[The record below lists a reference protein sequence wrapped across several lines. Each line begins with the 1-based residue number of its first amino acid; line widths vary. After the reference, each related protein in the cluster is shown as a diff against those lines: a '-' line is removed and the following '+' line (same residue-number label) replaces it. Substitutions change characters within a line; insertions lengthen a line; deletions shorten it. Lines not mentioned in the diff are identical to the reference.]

1 MYSNKAGQAAVEFLM
16 TYGWAFLVIIA
27 LLAAI
32 TQLDVLGAAQNQQPE
47 GCTSTNNLFGCDEQR
62 LVAGSDGVVVTLRN
76 DRQSSVV
83 FQNPRL
89 VELNSQ
95 PVNESCEPIQGTVG
109 RGEAVNLVCE
119 NVSFTQGQ
127 VNDFEVSYD
136 VYEAS
141 TGEQY
146 AKAQTTRASVTPSEE
161 RNITEIRETIETGTG
176 GGGTPSGG
184 VLGFSPSATVFQV
197 NTSKSGSSGPH
208 QFTISTGT
216 GTFNYNVSTTG
227 NLSTPSTLT
236 GLTGDVTLEW
246 DTPGVYEV
254 AITGS
259 FTHLNNGW
267 GEAVKIVDVLQWG
280 DTQWESMRHM
290 FYNSDLS
297 TFSASDIPD
306 TSQVTNMEYMFTGA
320 SSFNGDLSGWD
331 TSQVTT
337 MNNMFSRAF
346 SFNQD
351 ISSWNTSQVTN
362 MYSMFRQASSFNQD
376 LSSWDTS
383 SVTTMFEMF
392 RDASSFNG
400 DLSGWDTSQVTNM
413 EYMFRGASNFNQ
425 DIGSWDTGQVVS
437 MGGMFWG
444 LSSFNQDISAW
455 NTSSLTTTFQMFR
468 DASSFNQD
476 ISSWNTSQVTNMYS
490 MFRGASSF
498 DQDISA
504 WCAEKIGS
512 KPSSFDQGTPS
523 SFDASKQP
531 NWGATC

>member
-1 MYSNKAGQAAVEFLM
+1 MREKGQAAIEFLM

-32 TQLDVLGAAQNQQPE
+32 TQLDVLGVAQNQQPE

-95 PVNESCEPIQGTVG
+95 PVNESCEPLQGTVG
-109 RGEAVNLVCE
+109 QGEAVNLVCE

-146 AKAQTTRASVTPSEE
+146 AKAQTTRASVTPSED
-161 RNITEIRETIETGTG
+161 RNITQIRQGIETNT

-184 VLGFSPSATVFQV
+184 VLGFDTSATVFQV
-197 NTSKSGSSGPH
+197 NTSKPGPSGSD
-208 QFTISTGT
+208 QFAVNTGT

-227 NLSTPSTLT
+227 NLTAPTTLT

-254 AITGS
+254 AITGD
-259 FTHLNNGW
+259 FPHMYNTYNG
-267 GEAVKIVDVLQWG
+267 GYEARKITDVLQWG
-280 DTQWESMRHM
+280 DTQWESTMAM
-290 FYNSDLS
+290 FYRTELAG
-297 TFSASDIPD
+297 FSASDTPD
-306 TSQVTNMEYMFTGA
+306 TSQLTDMSYMFR
-320 SSFNGDLSGWD
+320 D
-331 TSQVTT
+331 
-337 MNNMFSRAF
+337 
-346 SFNQD
+346 
-351 ISSWNTSQVTN
+351 
-362 MYSMFRQASSFNQD
+362 ASSFNQD

-383 SVTTMFEMF
+383 QVTNMRYMFYEASSFNQDISSWDTSQVEDMSYMF
-392 RDASSFNG
+392 RDASSFNQ
-400 DLSGWDTSQVTNM
+400 DLSSWDTSQV
-413 EYMFRGASNFNQ
+413 E
-425 DIGSWDTGQVVS
+425 D
-437 MGGMFWG
+437 MGGMFSG
-444 LSSFNQDISAW
+444 ASSFDQDLSSWD
-455 NTSSLTTTFQMFR
+455 TSQVEDMSSMFR

-476 ISSWNTSQVTNMYS
+476 ISSWDTSQITS
-490 MFRGASSF
+490 MILMFYQASSF
-498 DQDISA
+498 NQDISS
-504 WCAEKIGS
+504 WCVEKIGS
-512 KPSSFDQGTPS
+512 EPSSFDSGTPAT
-523 SFDASKQP
+523 FDSAKQP
-531 NWGATC
+531 SWGATC